1 MSRKNINELL
11 NFLDEIDGKLFKSVK
26 KLDAIDHQI
35 LKKFKSLNKNLEKIE
50 ELTEFKK
57 IIEKIANQV
66 KLDSNLILHKY
77 YFYKKL
83 KII

>member
-11 NFLDEIDGKLFKSVK
+11 NFLDEIDGKLFKDVK

-35 LKKFKSLNKNLEKIE
+35 LKKFELLNKNLEKIE
-50 ELTEFKK
+50 KLTEFNK
-57 IIEKIANQV
+57 IIEKIADQM
-66 KLDSNLILHKY
+66 KLDSNDILQRY
-77 YFYKKL
+77 YYYKKL

>member
-11 NFLDEIDGKLFKSVK
+11 NFLDEIDGKLFKDFK

-50 ELTEFKK
+50 KLVEFNK
-57 IIEKIANQV
+57 IIEKIAAQM
-66 KLDSNLILHKY
+66 KLDSNNILQRY
-77 YFYKKL
+77 YYYKKL

>member
-11 NFLDEIDGKLFKSVK
+11 NFLDEIDSKLFKDVK

-35 LKKFKSLNKNLEKIE
+35 LKKFKLLNKNLEKIE

-57 IIEKIANQV
+57 IIEKIADQM
-66 KLDSNLILHKY
+66 KLDSNDILQRY
-77 YFYKKL
+77 YYYKKL